1 MAGNLTPRLQAVAQ
15 RVPQGQRLA
24 DVGTDHAYLPAWLLR
39 RGRIPF
45 AVCTDL
51 RPGPLERAR
60 ETVERQDVA
69 DRVSLR
75 LCDGLSGVD
84 PGEVDC
90 VVIAG
95 MGGET
100 ILRILEEAPWAREKT
115 CIVQP
120 MSSLSDLRS
129 GLRKLGLR
137 IARETLAAEGETLYV
152 VMELAPGAEG
162 PLTAAER
169 QVGRRENHE
178 GDPLWPVYLRQ
189 EETRLCRALTGLE
202 RSKKPGDEPR
212 RQELWEA
219 LAELREMMEAI

>member
-1 MAGNLTPRLQAVAQ
+1 MAGNLTPRLQAVAR
-15 RVPQGQRLA
+15 RVPQGCRLA

-39 RGRIPF
+39 QGRVPF

-84 PGEVDC
+84 PDEVDC

-100 ILRILEEAPWAREKT
+100 ILHILKEAPWAREKT

-120 MSSLSDLRS
+120 MSSLSDLRA
-129 GLRKLGLR
+129 GVGELGLR
-137 IARETLAAEGETLYV
+137 VDRETLAAEGETLYV
-152 VMELAPGAEG
+152 IMELAAGAEG

-178 GDPLWPVYLRQ
+178 GDPLWPAYLRQ
-189 EETRLCRALTGLE
+189 EETRLDRALAGLE
-202 RSKKPGDEPR
+202 RSKKPEDEPR
-212 RQELWEA
+212 RQELREA
-219 LAELREMMEAI
+219 LAGLREMMEAI